1 MEVFGGII
9 LSGNS
14 FTRVIMFSFQEGMP
28 AIPTRQGRILVL
40 TDLVK
45 TLAGEPHDYKLGY
58 LATTFL
64 TKVFPK
70 FKEVKL

>member
-45 TLAGEPHDYKLGY
+45 TWRVNH
-58 LATTFL
+58 
-64 TKVFPK
+64 
-70 FKEVKL
+70 